1 MKVKVNNK
9 EKIVPV
15 DCTVRML
22 TEIVGI
28 KENEPV
34 ALALG
39 EEVLPKAQWGETM
52 LKEDDKITIIRAT
65 CGG

>member
-1 MKVKVNNK
+1 MKVRVNNK

-15 DCTVRML
+15 GCTVCEL
-22 TEIVGI
+22 VEIIGI
-28 KENEPV
+28 KKDEPV

-39 EEVLPKAQWGETM
+39 EEVLQQENWQKTV
-52 LKEDDKITIIRAT
+52 LKEGDRITIIRAT